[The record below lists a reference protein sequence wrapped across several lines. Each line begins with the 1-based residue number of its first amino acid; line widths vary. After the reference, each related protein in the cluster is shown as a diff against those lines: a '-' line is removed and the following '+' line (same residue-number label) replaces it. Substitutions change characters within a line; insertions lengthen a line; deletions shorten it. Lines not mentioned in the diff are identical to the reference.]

1 MKSKTES
8 KTPIGHPAH
17 KRWNRNVEVRV
28 ATAAEHEWFDAQLH
42 DRHYLGA
49 GQPVG
54 DYLRQIVERGGQA
67 VALLAW
73 GPACYALKD
82 RDRWV
87 GWDAT
92 RRVERLSLVVQNRR
106 FLLLTQRGEEPNLA
120 SQALGAAV
128 RALPNHWLE
137 RFNYRPLLGETFTDP
152 EAYQGTC
159 YKASG
164 WEPVGTSQGYERH
177 RSDFYREHGKP
188 KRLWLRCLH
197 PSAKAL
203 LRAPDPDLPEQCR
216 AGLRRAPT
224 GTLPLK
230 NAQLPSL
237 LEALRGVPDPRA
249 KNTRFKIGPV
259 LSIVAL
265 ALLAGRRDIASIA
278 RMANLLDQAQRF
290 TLALPR
296 DANKKVRLAPSYSVF
311 YDMLTRL
318 DPEVFAQALAPWL
331 SAHAGT
337 LPGAVALDGKFI
349 RDAVGVLSLVE
360 ADTGAPVAL
369 AIVDQKQNTAR
380 SEQARAG
387 EVLAAVP
394 LDERIVTG
402 DALHTSRERARA
414 IVGKGGEYVLQMK
427 GNQPQLS
434 ALAKRARTAP
444 PPFLN

>member
-1 MKSKTES
+1 MKSKTEAE
-8 KTPIGHPAH
+8 TPIGHPAH

-49 GQPVG
+49 GHPVG

-128 RALPNHWLE
+128 RALPDHWLE

-177 RSDFYREHGKP
+177 RGDFYREHGKP

-203 LRAPDPDLPEQCR
+203 LRAPIPLCLKS
-216 AGLRRAPT
+216 AGRDCAERPPAPCHLRTLSCPPCWRPCAACPTRAPKT
-224 GTLPLK
+224 P
-230 NAQLPSL
+230 
-237 LEALRGVPDPRA
+237 
-249 KNTRFKIGPV
+249 
-259 LSIVAL
+259 
-265 ALLAGRRDIASIA
+265 AS
-278 RMANLLDQAQRF
+278 R
-290 TLALPR
+290 
-296 DANKKVRLAPSYSVF
+296 S
-311 YDMLTRL
+311 
-318 DPEVFAQALAPWL
+318 
-331 SAHAGT
+331 
-337 LPGAVALDGKFI
+337 
-349 RDAVGVLSLVE
+349 
-360 ADTGAPVAL
+360 
-369 AIVDQKQNTAR
+369 AR
-380 SEQARAG
+380 S
-387 EVLAAVP
+387 
-394 LDERIVTG
+394 
-402 DALHTSRERARA
+402 
-414 IVGKGGEYVLQMK
+414 
-427 GNQPQLS
+427 
-434 ALAKRARTAP
+434 
-444 PPFLN
+444 